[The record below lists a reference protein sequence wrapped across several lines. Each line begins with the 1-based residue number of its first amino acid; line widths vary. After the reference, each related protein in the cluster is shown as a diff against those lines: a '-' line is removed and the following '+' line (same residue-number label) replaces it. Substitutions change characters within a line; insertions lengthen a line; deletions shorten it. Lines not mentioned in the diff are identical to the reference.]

1 MRRATFVFVF
11 AWLVACVPASEPRP
25 PAGAGGFVVEPSP
38 AARGEPFESD
48 GWTLTVEKLV
58 IRAYVGI
65 METEPSGCVYG
76 ANGEPYLFD
85 GTKRAEIFHPGAP
98 VGPSCVNLALAGRYF
113 SSDGT
118 SYDEDTTVIGV
129 EPADVRRFGAPSD
142 QGSSDSQYG
151 SGPSILL
158 VVRGQRG
165 AVRVKL
171 DLALDVT
178 KGLGWVSDDQPLR
191 NLSSIVEIRAN
202 ELALAKLD
210 VTPELVFSG
219 DFRFETIASADV
231 DSDGVATADELRSLP
246 LPTNDH
252 GMYPDARTFL
262 DVLALRLATTLFHAR
277 PR

>member
-1 MRRATFVFVF
+1 MRRATFIFVF

-58 IRAYVGI
+58 IRADVGI
-65 METEPSGCVYG
+65 MQTNPSGCGYAG
-76 ANGEPYLFD
+76 SGEPYLFD
-85 GTKRAEIFHPGAP
+85 GRKRAEIFHPAVS
-98 VGPSCVNLALAGRYF
+98 VGPICVNLVLTGRHF

-118 SYDEDTTVIGV
+118 SYDVDPTVIGV
-129 EPADVRRFGAPSD
+129 DPADVGRFGAPSD
-142 QGSSDSQYG
+142 QGSS
-151 SGPSILL
+151 SGPSMLL

-165 AVRVKL
+165 AARARL

-178 KGLGWVSDDQPLR
+178 KGLGWVSKNLSLN
-191 NLSSIVEIRAN
+191 NLSSTVEIRAN

-219 DFRFETIASADV
+219 DFRFETIASADA
-231 DSDGVATADELRSLP
+231 DSDGVVTADELRKLL

-252 GMYPDARTFL
+252 GIDTEASTFL
-262 DVLALRLATTLFHAR
+262 DALTLRLATTLFHAH